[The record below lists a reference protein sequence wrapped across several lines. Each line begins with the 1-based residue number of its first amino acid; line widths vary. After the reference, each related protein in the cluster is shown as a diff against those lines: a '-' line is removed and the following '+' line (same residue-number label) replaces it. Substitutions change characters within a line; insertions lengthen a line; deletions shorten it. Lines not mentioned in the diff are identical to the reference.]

1 MIEIVLNE
9 REWIE
14 AALSNLDLGKRPME
28 TINRYAR
35 YLYSLGYSGDEI
47 EKQIEEFL
55 LRCDSD
61 VSLVKWQDAIHS
73 AAKKADKFL
82 LVEIDGVS
90 ITENEMQ
97 VINSINGKMA
107 RKLLFTLVCLAKYR
121 NSINP
126 ANNNWVNY
134 KSRDIFALANVT
146 LSSKRQALML
156 NDLWQ
161 QNMIGYSKVVDNVN
175 INVKVVDYSSPQ
187 VMYITDFRNL
197 GNQYLL
203 HIGEKYFACS
213 ECGLVER
220 RVSNNQM
227 FCKECA
233 SIINIKKTSKHYH
246 ENIA

>member
-14 AALSNLDLGKRPME
+14 AALGSLDLGKRPME

-35 YLYSLGYSGDEI
+35 YLYSLGYSVDEI

-55 LRCDSD
+55 LRCDSN
-61 VSLVKWQDAIHS
+61 VSLVKWQDAIHN
-73 AAKKADKFL
+73 AAKRADKFS
-82 LVEIDGVS
+82 LVEVDGVS
-90 ITENEMQ
+90 ITENEMK
-97 VINSINGKMA
+97 VINSINGKMS
-107 RKLLFTLVCLAKYR
+107 RKLLFTLICLAKYR
-121 NSINP
+121 NAINP
-126 ANNNWVNY
+126 SNNSWVNY

-161 QNMIGYSKVVDNVN
+161 QGVIGYSKVVDNVN
-175 INVKVVDYSSPQ
+175 INVKVVDDDSPQ
-187 VMYITDFRNL
+187 VLYIADFRNL

-213 ECGLVER
+213 ECGIVER
-220 RVSNNQM
+220 RVVNNQM
-227 FCKECA
+227 FCRTCA
-233 SIINIKKTSKHYH
+233 TKINIRKTSQHYH
-246 ENIA
+246 ENVA